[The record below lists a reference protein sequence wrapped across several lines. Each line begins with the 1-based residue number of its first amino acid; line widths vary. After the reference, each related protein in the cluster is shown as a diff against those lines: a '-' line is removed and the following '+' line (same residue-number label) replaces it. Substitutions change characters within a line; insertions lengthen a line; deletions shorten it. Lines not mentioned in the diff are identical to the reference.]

1 MNLINFVKE
10 FPDESS
16 CQAHFRAYRESVGII
31 CKKCGHDQHY
41 WLSPKSQ
48 WQCKHCRFRTT
59 LRSGTVMENSK
70 LPFQYWYIAMHLLT
84 STKKSF
90 STLELQ
96 RQLGHK
102 RYQPIW
108 EMVHKLRSVMGQRDS
123 RYKLESIVELDEGF
137 FKIVPQAQEEKD
149 QNDPPPLKRGRG
161 SQKQGK
167 VLVMVESEPIDEK
180 EQKSK
185 RPKRK
190 PGHLRMV
197 VIPDLLGAALEMNA
211 EKCIDARAEVI
222 SDSLPAYS
230 GLAQIFHK
238 HTAFNIS
245 KLSVSADKVLPW
257 VHIMISN
264 AKRWFLGTYHMI
276 GEKYLQNYLNEFC
289 FKQNRRHMHEQLFD
303 RLINAAVNYQW
314 KTVA

>member
-1 MNLINFVKE
+1 MNLINFLKE

-16 CQAHFRAYRESVGII
+16 CRAHFKVSRESAGIV
-31 CKKCGHDQHY
+31 CRKCGHEQHY
-41 WLSPKSQ
+41 WLGPKSQ
-48 WQCKHCRFRTT
+48 WQCKRCRFRTT

-70 LPFQYWYIAMHLLT
+70 LPFHYWYVTMHLLT

-123 RYKLESIVELDEGF
+123 TYKLESIVELDEGF
-137 FKIVPQAQEEKD
+137 FKIVPPAAKD
-149 QNDPPPLKRGRG
+149 EDEDKPPPLKRGRG

-167 VLVMVESEPIDEK
+167 VLVMVESEPINEQ
-180 EQKSK
+180 EQKPK

-197 VIPDLLGAALEMNA
+197 VIADLLGGTLEMNA
-211 EKCIDARAEVI
+211 EQCIDTQAEVI
-222 SDSLPAYS
+222 TDNFPAYS
-230 GLAQIFHK
+230 GLAQSFHK
-238 HTAFNIS
+238 HTAVNLS
-245 KLSVSADKVLPW
+245 KLGVSADKLLPW

-289 FKQNRRHMHEQLFD
+289 FKQNRRHMHEHLFD

-314 KTVA
+314 KPVA